1 MRIVAAQQNN
11 RQQTYHGSAIWYN
24 HYEKDRFGR
33 EKNMAGRLDGKVAVI
48 TGGGVGIGAAIAK
61 GFLAEGAQVLVSDLR
76 AEVLEA
82 FAAEVSS
89 DRLAVFAGDIT
100 KIEDA
105 EAMVAAAITKF
116 GKLHVLV
123 NNVGIDKPGTVTE
136 IPVPQW
142 LDILNT
148 NLTGTFYMTRFAI
161 PKMIEAGGGSI
172 INVSSLAGV
181 RAIPGMPAYST
192 TKAGLQG
199 FTNAVA
205 LDYGDKGIRVNMISP
220 GATAT
225 EMMKDHMQGLAE
237 SQGTDVYGALGLLTR
252 FTPLGRA
259 CEPDEIASAAIFFA
273 SDESGY
279 ITGQNLLIDGG
290 ASIVDPCGAATASLG
305 KAWGEK

>member
-1 MRIVAAQQNN
+1 
-11 RQQTYHGSAIWYN
+11 
-24 HYEKDRFGR
+24 
-33 EKNMAGRLDGKVAVI
+33 MAGRLAGKVAII

-61 GFLAEGAQVLVSDLR
+61 GFLAEGAKVLVSDLR
-76 AEVLEA
+76 GEILEA
-82 FAAEVSS
+82 FAAEVDS
-89 DRLAVFAGDIT
+89 DNLAVFAGDIT
-100 KIEDA
+100 NIEDA
-105 EAMVAAAITKF
+105 EAMTEAAAAKF
-116 GKLHVLV
+116 GKLDVLV

-136 IPVPQW
+136 IPVQQW
-142 LDILNT
+142 LDIINT
-148 NLTGTFYMTRFAI
+148 NLTGTFYTTRFAI

-172 INVSSLAGV
+172 INISSLAGV

-199 FTNAVA
+199 LTNAVA

-225 EMMKDHMQGLAE
+225 EMMKDHMQGLAK

-259 CEPDEIASAAIFFA
+259 CEPDEIASAVIFFA
-273 SDESGY
+273 SDESSY

-290 ASIVDPCGAATASLG
+290 ASIVDPCGSATASLG
-305 KAWGEK
+305 KAWGEE

>member
-1 MRIVAAQQNN
+1 
-11 RQQTYHGSAIWYN
+11 
-24 HYEKDRFGR
+24 
-33 EKNMAGRLDGKVAVI
+33 MAGRLAGKVAII

-61 GFLAEGAQVLVSDLR
+61 GFVDEGAKVLVSGR
-76 AEVLEA
+76 RKEKLEELA
-82 FAAEVSS
+82 AGFSPDDFAI
-89 DRLAVFAGDIT
+89 FAGDIT

-105 EAMVAAAITKF
+105 EAMVETTVAKF
-116 GKLHVLV
+116 GKLNVLV
-123 NNVGIDKPGTVTE
+123 NNVGIDPAGTVTE
-136 IPVPQW
+136 IPVQQW
-142 LDILNT
+142 LDILGT

-181 RAIPGMPAYST
+181 RAIPSMPAYST

-205 LDYGDKGIRVNMISP
+205 LDYGPKGIRVNMISP

-225 EMMKDHMQGLAE
+225 DMLKNQMKGLAD
-237 SQGTDVYGALGLLTR
+237 SQGTDIYGALGLLTR

-259 CEPDEIASAAIFFA
+259 CEPEEIAPAAIFFA
-273 SDESGY
+273 SDESSY

-290 ASIVDPCGAATASLG
+290 ATVVDPCGAATSSLG